1 MSKNVSIKLVN
12 LQDFITDNDQEII
25 ENEYNGQFY
34 IKNEKLYLS
43 YEDHGEGIDGA
54 QTVVKIDP
62 ERERVLL
69 LRQDPAAM
77 KQDFVVGKKQKGYF
91 NTAYGEIKIAVKTTK
106 LEIDISD
113 NTGIIK
119 INYQLFLGGELNAE
133 HQLKLNYKISKGNQ

>member
-1 MSKNVSIKLVN
+1 MSKSVSIKLEN
-12 LQDFITDNDQEII
+12 IQDFIENDEQDKIK
-25 ENEYNGQFY
+25 NEYNGEFY

-43 YEDHGEGIDGA
+43 YEDDSEGMEGA
-54 QTVVKIDP
+54 LTIVKIDP

-77 KQDFVVGKKQKGYF
+77 KQDFLVGKKQDGYF
-91 NTAYGEIKIAVKTTK
+91 KTPYGEIKIAVKTTE
-106 LEIDISD
+106 LEIDINE

-133 HQLKLNYKISKGNQ
+133 HRLKLNYKILK

>member
-12 LQDFITDNDQEII
+12 VQDLITDNDQETIK
-25 ENEYNGQFY
+25 NEYDGEFY

-43 YEDHGEGIDGA
+43 YIDNGEGMDGA
-54 QTVVKIDP
+54 RTVVKIDP
-62 ERERVLL
+62 ELERVLL

-77 KQDFVVGKKQKGYF
+77 KQDFIVGKKQEGYF

-106 LEIDISD
+106 LEIDIED

-119 INYQLFLGGELNAE
+119 INYQLFLGGELHAE
-133 HQLKLNYKISKGNQ
+133 HRLKLNYKISKGNL